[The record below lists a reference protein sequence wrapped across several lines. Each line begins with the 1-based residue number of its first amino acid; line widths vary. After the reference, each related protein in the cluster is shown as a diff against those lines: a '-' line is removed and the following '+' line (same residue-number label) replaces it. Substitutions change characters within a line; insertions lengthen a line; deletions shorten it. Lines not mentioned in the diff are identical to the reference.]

1 VTDAASQ
8 APGAFPGLEFWQ
20 EKYRSGHTPWDL
32 GRVSDPVLALLADH
46 FPPQGRVLVPG
57 CGRGHEALHLA
68 QRGYRVTAVDLA
80 EEPLVELRAAAR
92 ERGLVP
98 GRDLE
103 IARADVL
110 ALPADFGGAFDVLL
124 EQTCLCALNPARFG
138 DYARMAHTV
147 LKPGGRLLG
156 VFMEVPGSATG
167 GGGPPYSTPPALVKA
182 LFPPSRGWA
191 FEGLDPMPRNP
202 ARPGPEFTARFRKA
216 AN

>member
-1 VTDAASQ
+1 MTDAASRPP
-8 APGAFPGLEFWQ
+8 AAFPGLDFWQ

-32 GRVSDPVLALLADH
+32 GRVSDPVLALLAEH
-46 FPPQGRVLVPG
+46 FPAEGRVLVPG
-57 CGRGHEALHLA
+57 CGRGHEAVYLA
-68 QRGYRVTAVDLA
+68 ACGYRVTALDIA
-80 EEPLVELRAAAR
+80 EEPLVELRAAAQA
-92 ERGLVP
+92 RGLEP

-110 ALPADFGGAFDVLL
+110 ALPADYAGAFDVVL

-156 VFMEVPGSATG
+156 VFMEVAG

-182 LFPPSRGWA
+182 LFHSSRGWA

-202 ARPGPEFTARFRKA
+202 ARPGPEFIARFRKM
-216 AN
+216 